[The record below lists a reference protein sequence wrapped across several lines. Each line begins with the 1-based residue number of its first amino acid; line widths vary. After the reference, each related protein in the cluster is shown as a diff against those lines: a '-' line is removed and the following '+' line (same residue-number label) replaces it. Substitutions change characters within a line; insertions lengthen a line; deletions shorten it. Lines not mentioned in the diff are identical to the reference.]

1 MKLAT
6 YKDGSR
12 DGQLVVVSRDLCLA
26 HYATGVATRLQQ
38 VLDDWNF
45 LAPLLQDLSETL
57 NHGKARHAFAFD
69 PQMCMAPLPRAP
81 GRSLAQAYPAHAE
94 VLARAA
100 GRPAPPRGAL
110 PVRLRPSDA
119 LLGPTDDVFFPVGAG
134 AGSCAGGGGGVWPDF
149 GAGLAVITGDVEAG
163 VSPDQALDGVRLLTL
178 VNDWRLL
185 PAADAAEP
193 GTAGDQATDA
203 AGLGGWAA
211 CAPVAV
217 TLDELGPAWQRGR
230 LAARLEVAVNDQPW
244 GPLDTAAGM
253 AFHFGQLIAQLA
265 RQRPL
270 RAGFV
275 VGAGPISQADGG
287 GCASWIER
295 RARRLCPAA
304 PSAGAAVGEAEAPAR
319 KGRGARSKAAVE
331 APPPAEPFPPL
342 QEGDRVHLELFGL
355 DGMSLCGAID
365 QAWVPV

>member
-94 VLARAA
+94 ALARVA
-100 GRPAPPRGAL
+100 GRQAPQRGGL
-110 PVRLRPSDA
+110 PVRLRPSDT
-119 LLGPTDDVFFPVGAG
+119 LLGPTDDVFFPVGAAADG
-134 AGSCAGGGGGVWPDF
+134 PGGPEEAWPDF

-163 VSPDQALDGVRLLTL
+163 VSPDQALDGVRLLML

-185 PAADAAEP
+185 PAAEAFAAAADAH
-193 GTAGDQATDA
+193 TD

-230 LAARLEVAVNDQPW
+230 L
-244 GPLDTAAGM
+244 
-253 AFHFGQLIAQLA
+253 
-265 RQRPL
+265 
-270 RAGFV
+270 
-275 VGAGPISQADGG
+275 
-287 GCASWIER
+287 
-295 RARRLCPAA
+295 
-304 PSAGAAVGEAEAPAR
+304 
-319 KGRGARSKAAVE
+319 
-331 APPPAEPFPPL
+331 
-342 QEGDRVHLELFGL
+342 
-355 DGMSLCGAID
+355 
-365 QAWVPV
+365 

>member
-69 PQMCMAPLPRAP
+69 PQLCMAPLPRAP

-94 VLARAA
+94 ALARAA
-100 GRPAPPRGAL
+100 GHQAPSRGA
-110 PVRLRPSDA
+110 PTVRLRPSDA

-134 AGSCAGGGGGVWPDF
+134 AGAGGGVWPDF
-149 GAGLAVITGDVEAG
+149 GAGLAVISGDVEAG

-178 VNDWRLL
+178 VNDWRVL
-185 PAADAAEP
+185 PAADAAGP
-193 GTAGDQATDA
+193 GTAGDPDADA

-230 LAARLEVAVNDQPW
+230 LAARLEVAVNEQPW
-244 GPLDTAAGM
+244 GSLDTAAGM
-253 AFHFGQLIAQLA
+253 AFHFGQLMAQLA

-270 RAGFV
+270 RAGFMI
-275 VGAGPISQADGG
+275 GAGPISQADGG
-287 GCASWIER
+287 GCASWIEQ
-295 RARRLCPAA
+295 RARALCPPEA
-304 PSAGAAVGEAEAPAR
+304 PALADAGETDAPAR
-319 KGRGARSKAAVE
+319 KGRGARSKAGSP
-331 APPPAEPFPPL
+331 APAPVQPPAPL
-342 QEGDRVHLELFGL
+342 QEGDRVRLELIGP